1 MRDTA
6 FRACQ
11 VLVFMFARSHT
22 DLLLPALEDS
32 LMDESWRIR
41 DSGVRLLGDFL
52 HRLAGA
58 KSAIN
63 YDVDDEEFE
72 ATGGE
77 SASASVSNDIRA
89 AIETSL
95 GRETHD
101 RVLASLYLA
110 RADVISFVRTS
121 AWRVWKSIISATP
134 RIVRELLP
142 TLMNLIIDALA
153 AESNDRQTAAGSTL
167 GELVSKMGDAVLPV
181 VVPILKASLS
191 SSRSHARP
199 GVGLGLSELL
209 RSAHKAQIGAYMQ
222 EIIPTILRALC
233 DEDPDVRDAAAV
245 AYETLLK
252 NTGQR
257 AVDETVPVLV
267 QQLLEQG
274 AAGTYRFAEDDE
286 EEDDEEDSD
295 DDDDSDSDSK
305 NSDDD
310 DDGEDTGKVRATL
323 NTFAL

>member
-1 MRDTA
+1 
-6 FRACQ
+6 
-11 VLVFMFARSHT
+11 
-22 DLLLPALEDS
+22 
-32 LMDESWRIR
+32 
-41 DSGVRLLGDFL
+41 
-52 HRLAGA
+52 
-58 KSAIN
+58 
-63 YDVDDEEFE
+63 
-72 ATGGE
+72 
-77 SASASVSNDIRA
+77 
-89 AIETSL
+89 
-95 GRETHD
+95 
-101 RVLASLYLA
+101 
-110 RADVISFVRTS
+110 
-121 AWRVWKSIISATP
+121 
-134 RIVRELLP
+134 
-142 TLMNLIIDALA
+142 LIIEALA

-181 VVPILKASLS
+181 VVPILKAALS
-191 SSRSHARP
+191 SSRSHARQ

-295 DDDDSDSDSK
+295 DDDDSDSDSE

-310 DDGEDTGKVRATL
+310 EDGDDTGKVRATF
-323 NTFAL
+323 NTFFTQEFFC